1 MYYPLFLDLRC
12 SRCLIVG
19 AGRVGRRKLA
29 DVLACNPKEV
39 LVLDPGLSAEAV
51 SDITSDS
58 RVRFAA
64 RSFLD
69 EDVSG
74 CRLVFA
80 ATSSSA
86 VNRAVAEACRAY
98 GVLCNCVDAP
108 DRSDFLV
115 PARICRDRFV
125 VALSTQGASPAL
137 AKRLRTELENR
148 LDKGFVPLAELLA
161 RLRPMVLALGMEP
174 DQNGAIFRDVAFSEL
189 PEAFCR
195 GDVARCK
202 AVLRALLP
210 PAIHSRLTELLYGL
224 V

>member
-1 MYYPLFLDLRC
+1 MYYPLFLDLRY

-29 DVLACNPKEV
+29 DVLACDPQEV
-39 LVLDPGLSAEAV
+39 LVLDPGLSEEAAKDIA
-51 SDITSDS
+51 SDP
-58 RVRFAA
+58 RVRFDA
-64 RSFLD
+64 RSFRK

-80 ATSSSA
+80 ATSSPA
-86 VNRAVAEACRAY
+86 VNQTVAAACRAC
-98 GVLCNCVDAP
+98 GVLCNCADAP

-115 PARICRDRFV
+115 PARICRDRLV
-125 VALSTQGASPAL
+125 VALSTQGAGPAL
-137 AKRLRTELENR
+137 AKRLRTELESR

-161 RLRPMVLALGMEP
+161 RLRPTILALGM
-174 DQNGAIFRDVAFSEL
+174 DSDRNGALFRDVAFSDL

-195 GDVARCK
+195 GDAARCE
-202 AVLRALLP
+202 AVLRELLP
-210 PAIHSRLTELLYGL
+210 PAVHPQLTELLHGL